1 MIGFGGVIVVALIGF
16 GGVIVGAVVSI
27 AGQFAVHWL
36 QERPRRKA
44 DEERKKLLTKM
55 LNHPKDTW
63 RNLDRLKHVIGAD
76 DETTK
81 RLLLELG
88 ARGSEDGQN
97 LWGLLSRNPF
107 KDEQ

>member
-1 MIGFGGVIVVALIGF
+1 MSNEVIVALIGF
-16 GGVIVGAVVSI
+16 GGVVVGAVVSF

-36 QERPRRKA
+36 QERPRRRA

-55 LNHPKDTW
+55 LNHPKYTW
-63 RNLDRLKHVIGAD
+63 RDFSRLKHVVGAD
-76 DETTK
+76 DETTM

-88 ARGSEDGQN
+88 ARGSEDRQD
-97 LWGLLSRNPF
+97 LWGLVSRNPF